1 MWPLDLK
8 LGDQQFHTCVVGGGR
23 MMTNV
28 GMAAATLPYPDR
40 FYAGAAY
47 AGFSASSPGNVDSL
61 KSSSLGLSDDTTLL
75 LYGLYKQ
82 VCCWLLLLQGAN

>member
-1 MWPLDLK
+1 MWLLDLK

-61 KSSSLGLSDDTTLL
+61 KSSSLGLSDDTALL